1 LRFAS
6 PPPDVTGWT
15 IFKARQFTAAEKDVL
30 TSLPFDAANVD
41 AGAYRHTVWA
51 AEAAAYGQ
59 NRCNYLGAPPIMNF
73 GFSIELYIKLLRN
86 LADGNLMH
94 GHNLHDLFLKLD
106 EAAPQV
112 GSAAIRNHY
121 SSRGCREEFLK
132 FIRNEA
138 SLFEEWRYA
147 YEKEFLCSSPDTLF
161 LLANA
166 FRKTVWE
173 LHPVLR
179 SAFHPTQQ

>member
-1 LRFAS
+1 MSAEQTKLQKRLYN
-6 PPPDVTGWT
+6 
-15 IFKARQFTAAEKDVL
+15 AAEEFYYAGVL

-51 AEAAAYGQ
+51 AEAAACGQ
-59 NRCNYLGAPPIMNF
+59 NKCNSLVAPPIINF

-94 GHNLHDLFLKLD
+94 GHNLHELFLKLD

-112 GSAAIRNHY
+112 GAAAIRNHY
-121 SSRGCREEFLK
+121 SSRGCREEFIE
-132 FIRNEA
+132 FIKNEA
-138 SLFEEWRYA
+138 SVFEEWRYA
-147 YEKEFLCSSPDTLF
+147 YEKEFLCSSPDILF
-161 LLANA
+161 VLADA

-173 LHPVLR
+173 LHPDLR
-179 SAFHPTQQ
+179 SAFRPTQHL